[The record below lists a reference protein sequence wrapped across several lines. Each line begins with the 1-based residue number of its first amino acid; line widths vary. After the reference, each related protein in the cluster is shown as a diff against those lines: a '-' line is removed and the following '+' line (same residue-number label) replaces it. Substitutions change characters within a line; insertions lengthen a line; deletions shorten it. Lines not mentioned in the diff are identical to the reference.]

1 MKKPTKIIIGKID
14 FSNRKETREMIKNH
28 PLVSNWWEYIKRTGK
43 TRKEPNNQ
51 MKTGYMGVLR
61 QFLYFLSCGPEENQE
76 LTLESL
82 IHLGKIEEVQNG
94 EVIKETKLEGII
106 QNFFNWLIGTTPK
119 DYKPKERAIG
129 WNSAIQ
135 ASHSRVRSFFS
146 SQNVGWTK
154 WFRTPI
160 KEDSAVLD
168 KDEEGKNQLMEGK
181 GLDHDKLGEFL
192 DKLNNLRDQVI
203 LGCMLTSGIDIGDL
217 LAMKISD
224 LKETQEHCY
233 YKGKREKT
241 RIQFTALFTK
251 NVSEKLKFY
260 IANFRKEAKP
270 EDLVFVSNKY
280 TEAIEYERKKR
291 FGIDVK
297 EGEKETVKVSQ
308 KIKANTITTKFR
320 LVALDLGYVKPNHEG
335 KREQHCFRPKRFR
348 HLFIGIC
355 RANGVREEYIS
366 YMLGHKTSQTGQ
378 YGRVPIINLIDER
391 KNADEYLEPFKKP
404 GMKEHEESL
413 KKLVSE
419 NEKIKAEVF
428 DLREKNLDLDV
439 RFEGVKKEF
448 QDLDRETRESRV
460 EITEL
465 RQMINEM
472 QPKIDYVDD
481 LTMNSDKYKEALVK
495 YEVRLEEKMV
505 KFEEEMAKNPDL
517 EEARKKRLK
526 NRKRTL

>member
-1 MKKPTKIIIGKID
+1 MKKMINPTKTIIGEID
-14 FSNRKETREMIKNH
+14 FSNKKETRELLENH

-43 TRKEPNNQ
+43 TRKEPSNQ
-51 MKTGYMGVLR
+51 MKTGYMGCLR
-61 QFLYFLSCGPEENQE
+61 RFLYFLSCGPKENKE

-82 IHLGKIEEVQNG
+82 IQLGKIEETQNG
-94 EVIKETKLEGII
+94 EVIKETKLEVII
-106 QNFFNWLIGTTPK
+106 QEFFNWLIGTTPK
-119 DYKPKERAIG
+119 NYKPKERAIG

-135 ASHSRVRSFFS
+135 ASHSRIRSFFS

-168 KDEEGKNQLMEGK
+168 KDEEGKNQLMDGK

-224 LKETQEHCY
+224 LKETQGHCY

-260 IANFRKEAKP
+260 ITNFRKEAKP

-291 FGIDVK
+291 FGDNIK
-297 EGEKETVKVSQ
+297 EGEKEIVKVGQS
-308 KIKANTITTKFR
+308 IKANTITTKFR

-348 HLFIGIC
+348 HLFTGIC

-413 KKLVSE
+413 KNLVSE
-419 NEKIKAEVF
+419 NEKIKAKVF
-428 DLREKNLDLDV
+428 DLKEKNLDLEV
-439 RFEGVKKEF
+439 RFEELKKGIA
-448 QDLDRETRESRV
+448 DHYSAINISRI
-460 EITEL
+460 EAIEKQHGEMSGYIQYLETEL
-465 RQMINEM
+465 
-472 QPKIDYVDD
+472 
-481 LTMNSDKYKEALVK
+481 DKH
-495 YEVRLEEKMV
+495 RLEKDP
-505 KFEEEMAKNPDL
+505 KGFL
-517 EEARKKRLK
+517 EPTIKDKGI
-526 NRKRTL
+526 KRTQ